1 MTQYA
6 ELPSHIQKRVAEKK
20 QKLAS
25 MGQLT
30 PQRIKEI
37 SERMQVD
44 FVYNSNKIEGST
56 LSRGE
61 TELVLRGITIGKKS
75 IPEALRGKDLGDIL
89 VAQNHSS
96 AINLIKKIAFD
107 RTYKISEDD
116 IKKIHGIVL
125 KGVISSAGQYRSY
138 DLEVKGAGFI
148 PPPFYDV
155 PKHMKELLNTL
166 NNNPDELRPIELA
179 AQIHYDFSW
188 IHPFVDGNGR
198 MSRLLLNLILVRN
211 GYPFVV
217 IKNVDKPQ
225 YLRALREMDVS
236 GNFKPFLIYISRC
249 VEQTLDLYLMSKK
262 PAKKEEEFLPLAKLA
277 KNTPYSAEYLSL
289 LARKGRIDAIKE
301 GKTWKSTK
309 KIINTY
315 VKEQKGK

>member
-25 MGQLT
+25 MGQFT
-30 PQRIKEI
+30 PKRIEEI

-61 TELVLRGITIGKKS
+61 TELVLRGITIGKKN
-75 IPEALRGKDLGDIL
+75 IPESLRGKDLGDIL

-125 KGVISSAGQYRSY
+125 KGVIASAGKYRSY

-166 NNNPDELRPIELA
+166 NNNPDELRPIELTS
-179 AQIHYDFSW
+179 QIHYDFSW
-188 IHPFVDGNGR
+188 IHPFEDGNGR

-315 VKEQKGK
+315 VKEQKDK

>member
-6 ELPSHIQKRVAEKK
+6 ELPSHIQKRMTEKK

-25 MGQLT
+25 MGSLS
-30 PQRIKEI
+30 PQKIKKI
-37 SERMQVD
+37 SERMQID

-61 TELVLRGITIGKKS
+61 TELVLRGITIGKKN
-75 IPEALRGKDLGDIL
+75 IPDALRGKDLGDIL
-89 VAQNHSS
+89 VAQNHSG
-96 AINLIKKIAFD
+96 AIDLIKKIAFD
-107 RTYKISEDD
+107 KLYKVTESD
-116 IKKIHGIVL
+116 IKKIHGVVM
-125 KGVISSAGQYRSY
+125 KGVIASAGQYRNH
-138 DLEVKGAGFI
+138 DIEVKGAGFT
-148 PPPFYDV
+148 PPLFYDIT
-155 PKHMKELLNTL
+155 KHMKELLNTL

-179 AQIHYDFSW
+179 AQIHYDFAW
-188 IHPFVDGNGR
+188 IHPFEDGNGR

-217 IKNVDKPQ
+217 IKSVDKPQ
-225 YLRALREMDVS
+225 YLRALREMDIS
-236 GNFKPFLIYISRC
+236 GNFNPFLIYVSRC
-249 VEQTLDLYLMSKK
+249 IEQTLDLYLMPEK
-262 PAKKEEEFLPLAKLA
+262 PSKKEEFLSLAKLA
-277 KNTPYSAEYLSL
+277 KCTTYSAEYLSL

-309 KIINTY
+309 KIIDTY

>member
-6 ELPSHIQKRVAEKK
+6 ELPSHIQKRITEKK

-25 MGQLT
+25 MGHLT
-30 PQRIKEI
+30 PQKIEEI

-61 TELVLRGITIGKKS
+61 TELVLRGITIGKKN
-75 IPEALRGKDLGDIL
+75 IPDALRGKDLGDIL

-96 AINLIKKIAFD
+96 AIKLIKKIAFD
-107 RTYKISEDD
+107 KTYVVTEDD
-116 IKKIHGIVL
+116 IKKIHGIVM
-125 KGVISSAGQYRSY
+125 KGVIASAGQYRNY
-138 DLEVKGAGFI
+138 DVEVKGAGFT

-155 PKHMKELLNTL
+155 SKHMKKLLETL
-166 NNNPDELRPIELA
+166 NYNPDELRPIELA
-179 AQIHYDFSW
+179 AQIHYDFAW
-188 IHPFVDGNGR
+188 IHPFEDGNGR
-198 MSRLLLNLILVRN
+198 IGRLLLNLILVRN
-211 GYPFVV
+211 GYPFAV
-217 IKNVDKPQ
+217 IKSVDKPQ
-225 YLRALREMDVS
+225 YLRTLREMDVS
-236 GNFKPFLIYISRC
+236 GNFKPFLIYVARC
-249 VEQTLDLYLMSKK
+249 VEQTLDLYLLSKK
-262 PAKKEEEFLPLAKLA
+262 PKKEDEFLPLAKLA

-309 KIINTY
+309 KIIDAY
-315 VKEQKGK
+315 ISEQKGK

>member
-75 IPEALRGKDLGDIL
+75 IP
-89 VAQNHSS
+89 
-96 AINLIKKIAFD
+96 
-107 RTYKISEDD
+107 
-116 IKKIHGIVL
+116 
-125 KGVISSAGQYRSY
+125 
-138 DLEVKGAGFI
+138 
-148 PPPFYDV
+148 
-155 PKHMKELLNTL
+155 
-166 NNNPDELRPIELA
+166 DELRPIELA

-188 IHPFVDGNGR
+188 IHPCEDGNGR